1 MDTWEVVADH
11 SGATASEFH
20 GLPFALIAL
29 ILLYR
34 PLKISLLTPNKK
46 TLVFPDAE
54 NEGFLPVTARTQPS
68 TFLREGNRLLQR
80 NTSSGSRRSTYSSIF
95 SEHVSE

>member
-1 MDTWEVVADH
+1 MDTREVVADH

-20 GLPFALIAL
+20 GLPFAL